1 MIDVGEDDDS
11 NYVQLRVTNGDA
23 HGLYIALSHR
33 WQNDTPITTTA
44 NLNERRNGITL
55 DCLPKAYQD
64 TMHIT
69 RKLGIRFLWIDS
81 LCIVQQDRTDWES
94 EATRMGEV
102 FAFAYCTIAIYP
114 PKEASGSFEEGIEG
128 GELSRRGWISQER
141 GLSRRTIHFVGEQ
154 MYWECGSVVWDKT
167 SDKGSRCVSLAYAIF
182 GREIDSFG
190 C

>member
-1 MIDVGEDDDS
+1 
-11 NYVQLRVTNGDA
+11 
-23 HGLYIALSHR
+23 
-33 WQNDTPITTTA
+33 
-44 NLNERRNGITL
+44 
-55 DCLPKAYQD
+55 
-64 TMHIT
+64 MHIT

-167 SDKGSRCVSLAYAIF
+167 SDKGSRHNIFIVRQRTESTIMALDVVHRENPVGSVMTVKIIAIPKVASILFLAK
-182 GREIDSFG
+182 GRRVGESIVVT
-190 C
+190 